1 MSTSGQ
7 LERVYVNKRIKGS
20 HILSATNQYI
30 ILSEEPCGSQHLLS
44 HCANKLRQA
53 SVPCTVYVHKV
64 QVEDKD
70 I

>member
-1 MSTSGQ
+1 MITSGQ
-7 LERVYVNKRIKGS
+7 LGRVYVNERIKGS

-30 ILSEEPCGSQHLLS
+30 ILSEQPCGSQHLLS
-44 HCANKLRQA
+44 HCANKLRQTA
-53 SVPCTVYVHKV
+53 VLHKV

>member
-1 MSTSGQ
+1 MNTSGQ
-7 LERVYVNKRIKGS
+7 LEKVYVNERIKGS

-30 ILSEEPCGSQHLLS
+30 ILSEQPCGSQHLLS
-44 HCANKLRQA
+44 HCANKLRQTT
-53 SVPCTVYVHKV
+53 VPCTVYVHKV